1 MTISS
6 KTVKWIAAIAVL
18 VALVGV
24 LFLGMSIGREQA
36 LVEKDAEFTK
46 VLEGLREDH
55 KEVVVAR
62 NKQVQSLQEALAGKD
77 AEIGLQAD
85 LILKLKDKPAEVKY
99 LTRVETVL
107 VPTEPQVITVPVA
120 ETPQKHLFTLNVPDG
135 VLTVARMERVGDQ
148 LELQTYEQKWV
159 LNAALG
165 ETSSS
170 FLLRG
175 STSFEPGVQHEVP
188 VEVQVTHIDEDA
200 PKVVAPKLAL
210 GVTTGVGLPFAGSD
224 LQVGVGGS
232 LTLPWLHPRPN
243 LDVLVPRVTVGSA
256 YSVVAQE
263 NQFVFR
269 AGLDAA
275 SFNIGEPAPLIEDL
289 WLGVGPSVGTNMSWA
304 VDLSLTTRL

>member
-1 MTISS
+1 MTLSS
-6 KTVKWIAAIAVL
+6 KTVKWIAAIVVL

-24 LFLGMSIGREQA
+24 LFLGMSIGRQQA
-36 LVEKDAEFTK
+36 FVEKDAEFAK

-55 KEVVVAR
+55 EEVVVTR
-62 NKQVQSLQEALAGKD
+62 NQQVKSLQEALAGKD
-77 AEIGLQAD
+77 TEIGLQAD

-107 VPTEPQVITVPVA
+107 VPTEPQVISVPV
-120 ETPQKHLFTLNVPDG
+120 TDIPTKHLFTLNVPDG
-135 VLTVARMERVGDQ
+135 VLTVARMEKVGDK

-165 ETSSS
+165 KKTSS

-175 STSFEPGVQHEVP
+175 GTSFEEGVMHEVP

-200 PKVVAPKLAL
+200 PKVLAPKVAL
-210 GVTTGVGLPFAGSD
+210 GVSTGVGLPFEGSD
-224 LQVGVGGS
+224 IEVGIGGS

-256 YSVVAQE
+256 YSVTSQE
-263 NQFVFR
+263 SKFVFR

-275 SFNIGEPAPLIEDL
+275 SFNIGDPAPLIEDL
-289 WLGVGPSVGTNMSWA
+289 WLGVGPSVGTNMSWS